1 MTSPVRAGEVTV
13 SKQSKV
19 QAKLQRALE
28 TPSIYRI
35 TRGIDA
41 MDRIDG
47 FVVGL
52 GRKWALIAQTMDGGY
67 SDGLIAVRV
76 RDILTLKKDRS
87 FETHFAMTQP
97 QPTAEDLATIDLDRM
112 LVAPPR
118 PWHRKQRH
126 TPEADL
132 SAWRIQPGPSS
143 RRTHLC
149 TLPTCPP

>member
-1 MTSPVRAGEVTV
+1 
-13 SKQSKV
+13 
-19 QAKLQRALE
+19 
-28 TPSIYRI
+28 
-35 TRGIDA
+35 

-97 QPTAEDLATIDLDRM
+97 QPTAEDLATIDLDRLNACCAATTM
-112 LVAPPR
+112 A
-118 PWHRKQRH
+118 
-126 TPEADL
+126 PEA
-132 SAWRIQPGPSS
+132 ATYS
-143 RRTHLC
+143 RS
-149 TLPTCPP
+149 